1 MTDSN
6 NNVIRTDGNNAELNQ
21 NVLNQGVQ
29 YTSEEDRVREG
40 LREVVDPEIGL
51 DVVTLGLIREID
63 LQADHSHVV
72 MILTTP
78 FCPYGPQLMEQTRRC
93 VQDLTNKPT
102 TIELGMQMWD
112 PSMMDETVANDWGL
126 FY

>member
-1 MTDSN
+1 VTDSN

-63 LQADHSHVV
+63 LQADRSHVV